1 MAQAKKNVGEKVKTE
16 ETQSFSF
23 DAIKGKSEGMQQ
35 AVALARKVSATDV
48 TVLLTGETGTGKEVF
63 CTSHP
68 SQQSSQRECFC
79 GCKLF
84 CF

>member
-63 CTSHP
+63 AQP
-68 SQQSSQRECFC
+68 SIATVFAKRM
-79 GCKLF
+79 LLWL
-84 CF
+84 